1 MRVVPTAIAAKLPRA
16 AELIA
21 DRGLDQTKIEEVAE
35 VTGIPKA
42 TLYYYF
48 TGKEEILVFLL
59 RDLLNGVADT
69 VAIAIESDGVA
80 AERLGRVIRAQL
92 AAMAEQPAVWRAL
105 AADLGRAARLPELAE
120 ALATAYYQ
128 PVERLLAEGAA
139 DGSLRA
145 VDNAGAA
152 SMAIFGAATWAGLQN
167 LLNDPPLDVDRLA
180 GLVTALVLHG
190 VSS

>member
-1 MRVVPTAIAAKLPRA
+1 
-16 AELIA
+16 
-21 DRGLDQTKIEEVAE
+21 
-35 VTGIPKA
+35 
-42 TLYYYF
+42 
-48 TGKEEILVFLL
+48 
-59 RDLLNGVADT
+59 
-69 VAIAIESDGVA
+69 VA
-80 AERLGRVIRAQL
+80 AERLGRVIQAQL
-92 AAMAEQPAVWRAL
+92 AGMAEQPAVWRAL

-120 ALATAYYQ
+120 ALSTAYYQ

-167 LLNDPPLDVDRLA
+167 LLDHAPLDVDRLA
-180 GLVTALVLHG
+180 GLVTSFVLHG